1 MNRFIKYIFWAALF
15 GWFLIGCKPDLDV
28 ASIYSTFT
36 VEPPLSYTPSLGVT
50 TTPTVFPLPDVTIT
64 PTLLPSFGSII
75 PVVEEV
81 PDIPYGFAE
90 KSNLFFREE
99 TILMASMGITAI
111 HPATGITIKL
121 EEDFGAQ
128 FLNST
133 GTSPLS
139 PNGTLIAYVIDHRQL
154 VLLDIATG
162 DKRFFFFP
170 GLIQSLAWM
179 PDSDHMLLNVA
190 AINEVGYTGPEQNLP
205 DWLFYFNIETNIYT
219 VLYDGFE
226 SNVEDVSSDGKS
238 FLYYNNKY
246 SEDLTMPV
254 DIMLGFVSG
263 DPPLQLTTDVLYKFW
278 MDLTSDGQRIVVFA
292 FDPNAPFDATA
303 ALPCHSSWN
312 KAYQVDVRTRKIR
325 DFPIAAKDA
334 VEYIRLSPS
343 GSKVA
348 YVNAEGTV
356 CAENFPIYILDL
368 ESGVEKRLD
377 IRGFALGWSP
387 DGSKLVFMQYSSEFQ
402 NYYRQLVI
410 YDLLSHQVLAT
421 YYIEDI
427 DRESATPYWVNF
439 KDHNP

>member
-1 MNRFIKYIFWAALF
+1 M
-15 GWFLIGCKPDLDV
+15 
-28 ASIYSTFT
+28 
-36 VEPPLSYTPSLGVT
+36 
-50 TTPTVFPLPDVTIT
+50 
-64 PTLLPSFGSII
+64 
-75 PVVEEV
+75 
-81 PDIPYGFAE
+81 
-90 KSNLFFREE
+90 
-99 TILMASMGITAI
+99 
-111 HPATGITIKL
+111 
-121 EEDFGAQ
+121 
-128 FLNST
+128 
-133 GTSPLS
+133 
-139 PNGTLIAYVIDHRQL
+139 
-154 VLLDIATG
+154 
-162 DKRFFFFP
+162 
-170 GLIQSLAWM
+170 
-179 PDSDHMLLNVA
+179 
-190 AINEVGYTGPEQNLP
+190 
-205 DWLFYFNIETNIYT
+205 
-219 VLYDGFE
+219 
-226 SNVEDVSSDGKS
+226 
-238 FLYYNNKY
+238 
-246 SEDLTMPV
+246 
-254 DIMLGFVSG
+254 
-263 DPPLQLTTDVLYKFW
+263 
-278 MDLTSDGQRIVVFA
+278 
-292 FDPNAPFDATA
+292 
-303 ALPCHSSWN
+303 PCHSSWN